1 MLQQMC
7 ISSLKDCLISAG
19 VKPTTT
25 TYFFSVFFTRFFSR
39 LVFIF
44 KSDTMC
50 KKTAQAIAGTPGTSQ
65 ENSNTNIGLL
75 NMSSEQMGGPMTAQS
90 VMTYIIAA
98 ICLFMV
104 FKWAKKCYG
113 RRQAKKRELIRSLSQ
128 QTPMVNQN
136 QGVQMPMQQIS
147 APIPAPLPALPAP
160 IIIHPNQFK
169 IGLEGTEERN
179 FDRMEK
185 YRN

>member
-1 MLQQMC
+1 
-7 ISSLKDCLISAG
+7 
-19 VKPTTT
+19 
-25 TYFFSVFFTRFFSR
+25 
-39 LVFIF
+39 
-44 KSDTMC
+44 MC
-50 KKTAQAIAGTPGTSQ
+50 KKTAQAIAGTTPGTSQ

-75 NMSSEQMGGPMTAQS
+75 NMSSEQMGAPLTAQS

-113 RRQAKKRELIRSLSQ
+113 RRQAKKQELIRSLSQ